1 MRHPDVQWADAYLAS
16 LAVGPP
22 RSTTE
27 SALRVVARDF
37 FGCESDQMPWAE
49 LRASEVGRL
58 RGQLAEHR
66 SPATANKLLAAVR
79 GVLRAAWRGNAIDTD
94 TYHRTIDAAQ
104 SVKGSRLPAGR
115 ALSSDEIQRL
125 FATCDDGTPSG
136 SRDEAVFALMLGCG
150 LRCAETIAIDMTD
163 LDIGNE
169 EIAVLGKGNRERTA
183 YLPAGALLA
192 VSTWVAVRGDV
203 DGPLLCPILR
213 SGRLIAGSG
222 ISTAAVGQRLAKRC
236 RNAGIVRCSPHDLRR
251 TFVTDA
257 LAVGVDL
264 ALVQRLAG
272 HASPVTTATYD
283 RRGESANKQAVKK
296 LIVPAGDLKPQT
308 RTLWVTQPRFVTRS
322 TVNLPNATFD
332 NCRYL

>member
-1 MRHPDVQWADAYLAS
+1 MFSGQTPTSRPWLLDHPGPRRSQRCGSS
-16 LAVGPP
+16 LETSSAANLIKCPG
-22 RSTTE
+22 RS
-27 SALRVVARDF
+27 
-37 FGCESDQMPWAE
+37 CEH
-49 LRASEVGRL
+49 SEVGRL

-125 FATCDDGTPSG
+125 FAACDDGTPSG
-136 SRDEAVFALMLGCG
+136 SRDGAAFALMLGCG
-150 LRCAETIAIDMTD
+150 LRCSETIAIDMVD
-163 LDIGNE
+163 IDIGNE
-169 EIAVLGKGNRERTA
+169 TIAVLGKGNKQRTA
-183 YLPAGALLA
+183 YLPTGALRA

-203 DGPLLCPILR
+203 DGPLLCPVLH
-213 SGRLIAGSG
+213 SGRLIDGRG
-222 ISTAAVGQRLAKRC
+222 ISTVAVTQRLAKRC
-236 RNAGIVRCSPHDLRR
+236 RHAEIVRCSPHDLRR

-264 ALVQRLAG
+264 AVVQRLAG

-283 RRGESANKQAVKK
+283 RRGESASRQAVKK
-296 LIVPAGDLKPQT
+296 LIVPAGDLKP
-308 RTLWVTQPRFVTRS
+308 
-322 TVNLPNATFD
+322 
-332 NCRYL
+332 